1 MRADRLL
8 SLLFLLRRRGRLTA
22 GRLAAELEVSVRTVL
37 RDVEALSAAGVPV
50 YCERG
55 RTGGVVLL
63 PGWTTDLT
71 GLTSAEALALATAGS
86 RATSQALGMGPALS
100 SAMRKLVAGMPAAQ
114 RASAERGAER
124 VLVTTSGWL
133 GDPEPEDQLPVVQRA
148 VFGDRRL
155 RLRYAGRGG
164 QPGWR
169 TVDPIGLVHAD
180 GHWYL
185 LATHRGADRTY
196 RVSRVLAAEVLDE
209 PPAARPP
216 LPLAELWQQ
225 RRRAFRAGLPEYPV
239 RARVRQDRRADLAAA
254 ALAMDDEEADQTA
267 QPGTAERSGT
277 AGNRGTADGWR
288 TVRLTFADRAH
299 ATGVL
304 WSLADAVAVLE
315 PAELRA
321 ELVDRAAGVLAGCA
335 LTGPPAP

>member
-22 GRLAAELEVSVRTVL
+22 GQLAAELEVSVRTVL

-164 QPGWR
+164 RPGWR

-196 RVSRVLAAEVLDE
+196 RVSRVRAAEVLDE
-209 PPAARPP
+209 PAAARPP

-239 RARVRQDRRADLAAA
+239 RARVRDSRRADLAAA
-254 ALAMDDEEADQTA
+254 ALAMDDDSDQAA
-267 QPGTAERSGT
+267 QPGP
-277 AGNRGTADGWR
+277 AGDHGTADGWR
-288 TVRLTFADRAH
+288 AVRLTFADRAH

-304 WSLADAVAVLE
+304 WSLAAAVTVLE

-335 LTGPPAP
+335 LTERPPP

>member
-22 GRLAAELEVSVRTVL
+22 GQVAGELEVSVRTVL

-55 RTGGVVLL
+55 RGGGIVLL

-86 RATSQALGMGPALS
+86 RSASSALGLGPALS
-100 SAMRKLVAGMPAAQ
+100 SAMRKLVAGMPEAQ

-124 VLVTTSGWL
+124 VLVTTDGWL

-155 RLRYAGRGG
+155 RLRYAGRDGAA
-164 QPGWR
+164 GWR
-169 TVDPIGLVHAD
+169 TVDPVGLVHAD
-180 GHWYL
+180 RRWYL
-185 LATHRGADRTY
+185 LATHRSADRTY
-196 RVSRVLAAEVLDE
+196 RVSRVLAAAVLDE
-209 PPAARPP
+209 PAAPRPQ
-216 LPLAELWQQ
+216 LPLAELWQ
-225 RRRAFRAGLPEYPV
+225 RRRREFWAGMPQYPV
-239 RARVRQDRRADLAAA
+239 LARVRDGRRAALAAA
-254 ALAMDDEEADQTA
+254 ALAVTDE
-267 QPGTAERSGT
+267 P
-277 AGNRGTADGWR
+277 AGGPEGWR
-288 TVRLTFADRAH
+288 TVRATFADRTH
-299 ATGVL
+299 AVGVL
-304 WSLADAVAVLE
+304 WGLAADAAVLE

-321 ELVDRAAGVLAGCA
+321 ELAGRAADVLAGHRA
-335 LTGPPAP
+335 EEPR